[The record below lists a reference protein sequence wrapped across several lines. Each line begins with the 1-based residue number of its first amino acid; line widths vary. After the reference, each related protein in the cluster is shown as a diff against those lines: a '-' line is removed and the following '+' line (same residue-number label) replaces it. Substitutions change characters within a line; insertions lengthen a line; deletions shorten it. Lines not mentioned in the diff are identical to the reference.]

1 MRAGWNL
8 FSVCALAR
16 LLRER
21 SHVLIGTNAA
31 PHMSAALLAQ
41 SLPGS
46 ALKVSV
52 IGSGKHS
59 FLTDD
64 LAEIFH
70 CAAQGRFDCFI
81 LGGGQIDGQANVN
94 LVGVGEHPRM
104 KVRWPGSHGTPLLY
118 LMIPNAIIF
127 REEHTRRVMV
137 EKVDFISAPGT
148 SPPEMFRPGGPAS
161 MLTSLGCFSFDA
173 GQRRFRLESCHP
185 GHTVDEIKAN
195 TAFDF
200 ELPAQVAVTLEPGEE
215 QARLVIDSVAD
226 EVAEIY
232 PQFASTLKAQ
242 AAAYLQ

>member
-8 FSVCALAR
+8 FSVCCLSR

-31 PHMSAALLAQ
+31 PHMSAALLTQ
-41 SLPGS
+41 SLNGK
-46 ALKVSV
+46 LKVTV

-64 LAEIFH
+64 LAEAFH
-70 CAAQGRFDCFI
+70 CAAQGRFDCFVI
-81 LGGGQIDGQANVN
+81 GGGQIDGQANIN
-94 LVGVGEHPRM
+94 LVGVGEHPKF

-137 EKVDFISAPGT
+137 GKVDFISAPGT
-148 SPPEMFRPGGPAS
+148 SQPEMFRPGGPAS
-161 MLTSLGCFSFDA
+161 MLTNLGLFSFDA
-173 GQRRFRLESCHP
+173 KAKRFRLVSVHP
-185 GHTVDEIKAN
+185 GRTVQEILDN

-200 ELPAQVAVTLEPGEE
+200 DRPAEVPVTAEPTREE
-215 QARLVIDSVAD
+215 AEGLLAGVTK
-226 EVAEIY
+226 EVGEIY
-232 PQFASTLKAQ
+232 PQYADELARQ
-242 AAAYLQ
+242 AAAFLK

>member
-8 FSVCALAR
+8 FSVCVLSR

-41 SLPGS
+41 ALTDGR
-46 ALKVSV
+46 LKVTV

-64 LAEIFH
+64 LAEAFH
-70 CAAQGRFDCFI
+70 CAAQGRFDCFVI
-81 LGGGQIDGQANVN
+81 GGGQIDGEANIN
-94 LVGVGEHPRM
+94 LVGVGEHPKL

-148 SPPEMFRPGGPAS
+148 SKPELFRPGGPGS
-161 MLTSLGCFSFDA
+161 MLTNLGLFSFDA
-173 GQRRFRLESCHP
+173 GLRRFRLESCHP
-185 GHTVDEIKAN
+185 GKTVKDIVDN
-195 TAFDF
+195 TAFRFD
-200 ELPAQVAVTLEPGEE
+200 LPADVPVTEEPRKEEAEAVAGGI
-215 QARLVIDSVAD
+215 AA

-232 PQFASTLKAQ
+232 PDYAAELKRQ
-242 AAAYLQ
+242 AAAFLA

>member
-1 MRAGWNL
+1 MQAGWNL
-8 FSVCALAR
+8 FSVCVLSR

-41 SLPGS
+41 SLTDGR
-46 ALKVSV
+46 LKVTV

-64 LAEIFH
+64 LAEAFH
-70 CAAQGRFDCFI
+70 CAAQGRFDCFVI
-81 LGGGQIDGQANVN
+81 GGGQIDGEANIN
-94 LVGVGEHPRM
+94 LVGVGEHPKL

-148 SPPEMFRPGGPAS
+148 SEPEMFRPGGPAWL
-161 MLTSLGCFSFDA
+161 LTTLGLFSFDA
-173 GQRRFRLESCHP
+173 GLRRFRLESCHP
-185 GHTVDEIKAN
+185 GKTVQDIADN
-195 TAFDF
+195 TAFQFD
-200 ELPAQVAVTLEPGEE
+200 LPASVPVTEGPRREEAEGLAV
-215 QARLVIDSVAD
+215 RIAD
-226 EVAEIY
+226 EVGEIY
-232 PQFASTLKAQ
+232 PDYAAELKKQ
-242 AAAYLQ
+242 AAAFLA

>member
-1 MRAGWNL
+1 MAAGWNL
-8 FSVCALAR
+8 FSVCVLSR

-41 SLPGS
+41 
-46 ALKVSV
+46 ALSGGTPKVTV

-64 LAEIFH
+64 LAEAFH
-70 CAAQGRFDCFI
+70 CAAQGRFDCFVI
-81 LGGGQIDGQANVN
+81 GGGQIDGEANIN
-94 LVGVGEHPRM
+94 LVGVGKHPTL

-148 SPPEMFRPGGPAS
+148 SKPEIFRPGGPAH
-161 MLTSLGCFSFDA
+161 MLTNLGLFSFNSA
-173 GQRRFRLESCHP
+173 RRRFKLESCHP
-185 GHTVDEIKAN
+185 GKTVQDILDN
-195 TAFDF
+195 TSFTF
-200 ELPAQVAVTLEPGEE
+200 ELPEELPVTEDARREE
-215 QARLVIDSVAD
+215 AEEVLNGIAA
-226 EVAEIY
+226 EVAAIY
-232 PQFASTLKAQ
+232 PDYAAELKKQ
-242 AAAYLQ
+242 AAAFLA